1 MKRIFLVWLAAALC
15 AASLSACGSPP
26 NVSGV
31 PDRVAELVVLD
42 YFDEHE
48 MEKED
53 YNSYSFEI
61 THDYDRGSNSDA
73 AVINLR
79 IEYNYASEYMSI
91 PVWYTYD
98 RASGLWSL
106 TRQGGWSE
114 PTVDFYGD
122 MLTGDWHF
130 ERSENEQSATIEI
143 QSVENN
149 AARIEYFIFAEPSTN
164 GNHSDYMAMVVQ
176 GEGVFSIEN
185 DAYLNIEFDLPD
197 GFYVEGRFGKK
208 EYTET
213 LHVYVDY
220 QRGCD
225 SSLGVYPKRE

>member
-53 YNSYSFEI
+53 YNSYSFEV

-79 IEYNYASEYMSI
+79 IEYNYASECMSI

-106 TRQGGWSE
+106 TRQGNWSE
-114 PTVDFYGD
+114 PVANYYGE
-122 MLTGDWHF
+122 MLAGIWYFSYDINYV
-130 ERSENEQSATIEI
+130 RINI
-143 QSVENN
+143 QSVEQNE
-149 AARIEYFIFAEPSTN
+149 AKVEYTVGAWARKNDFSSCDKAMYIE
-164 GNHSDYMAMVVQ
+164 
-176 GEGVFSIEN
+176 GEGTFQIEN
-185 DAYLNIEFDLPD
+185 NILFINFDLPD
-197 GFYVEGRFGKK
+197 GFYNS
-208 EYTET
+208 EYGFTKSYTDT
-213 LHVYVDY
+213 LDISVDC
-220 QRGCD
+220 QLGCD
-225 SSLGVYPKRE
+225 SIPIFYSLQYE

>member
-53 YNSYSFEI
+53 YNSYSFEV

-98 RASGLWSL
+98 RASDLWSL
-106 TRQGGWSE
+106 TRQGSWSE
-114 PTVDFYGD
+114 PAANYYGE
-122 MLTGDWHF
+122 MLTGIWYFSYDINSV
-130 ERSENEQSATIEI
+130 RINI
-143 QSVENN
+143 QSVEQNE
-149 AARIEYFIFAEPSTN
+149 AKVEYTVGSWARQNDFSSRDKGMHVE
-164 GNHSDYMAMVVQ
+164 
-176 GEGVFSIEN
+176 GEGTFQIEN
-185 DAYLNIEFDLPD
+185 NTLLIYFDLPD
-197 GFYVEGRFGKK
+197 GFYIS
-208 EYTET
+208 EYGFTKSYTDT
-213 LHVYVDY
+213 LDISVDC
-220 QRGCD
+220 QLGCD
-225 SSLGVYPKRE
+225 SIPNFYSLRYE